1 MARKNFREIGMDTME
16 RLYYERKDF
25 RKKRYEAK
33 KKNKPSTKSRVSAK
47 RHQMEQDSRAFD
59 RAVREALDDKIE
71 AVC

>member
-25 RKKRYEAK
+25 RRKKYEAR
-33 KKNKPSTKSRVSAK
+33 KKNISARRGVSAK
-47 RHQMEQDSRAFD
+47 RHQMEQDSRVFD

>member
-1 MARKNFREIGMDTME
+1 MAQRNFREIGMDTLE

-25 RKKRYEAK
+25 RQKRYEAR
-33 KKNKPSTKSRVSAK
+33 KKNISIRRGVSAK
-47 RHQMEQDSRAFD
+47 RHQIEQDSRAFD

>member
-25 RKKRYEAK
+25 RKKRYEAR
-33 KKNKPSTKSRVSAK
+33 KKNISARRGVSAK